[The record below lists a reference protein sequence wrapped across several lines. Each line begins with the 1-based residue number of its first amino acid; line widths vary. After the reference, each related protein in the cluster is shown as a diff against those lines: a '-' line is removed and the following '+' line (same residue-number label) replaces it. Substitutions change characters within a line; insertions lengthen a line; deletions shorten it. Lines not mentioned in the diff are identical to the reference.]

1 MKLRELKSDIAGRAA
16 LVTGGVRLDSRG
28 KTFPGKLRGLTGGI
42 AGRTALVTGGA
53 RGIGAA
59 IVKAL
64 LAHGANV
71 AQTYNRGGAEAAR
84 AVKLAPGRQSCH
96 RLDLRDSL
104 SVERCFADVEA
115 RWGRLDIV
123 VHNAA
128 AGSATVNDYEP
139 DAGRRDQALFEINAI
154 GAFCVCQ
161 QAVKAMQRSPDGR
174 SCKLIVIASVGGV
187 QVFPSMRLSD
197 NMSKS
202 AVVYMA
208 RQLAAELTQSHIDV
222 FALCPG
228 ATDTAM
234 FRRSTLDKLTESER
248 KALLA
253 RMPKGRLITPEE
265 IANVVLFLSS
275 EHSTV
280 LHGAVLDASLGL
292 GVHPGLL
299 TGK

>member
-1 MKLRELKSDIAGRAA
+1 VKPRELTS
-16 LVTGGVRLDSRG
+16 
-28 KTFPGKLRGLTGGI
+28 GI

-59 IVKAL
+59 VVEAL

-84 AVKLAPGRQSCH
+84 AVELAPDRQSCH
-96 RLDLRDSL
+96 LLDLRDRS
-104 SVERCFADVEA
+104 SVENCFAELAA

-128 AGSATVNDYEP
+128 AGSATVADYEP
-139 DAGRRDQALFEINAI
+139 DAGCQDQALFEINAM
-154 GAFCVCQ
+154 GAFWVCR
-161 QAVKAMQRSPDGR
+161 QAVEAMQRSPDGR
-174 SCKLIVIASVGGV
+174 ACKLIVIASVGGV

-208 RQLAAELTQSHIDV
+208 RQLAAELAQSHIDV

-234 FRRSTLDKLTESER
+234 FRRSTLDKLDESGRE
-248 KALLA
+248 ALLA
-253 RMPKGRLITPEE
+253 RLPKRRLITPEE
-265 IANVVLFLSS
+265 IANVVLFLAS

>member
-1 MKLRELKSDIAGRAA
+1 M
-16 LVTGGVRLDSRG
+16 T
-28 KTFPGKLRGLTGGI
+28 TTTLTGGI

-59 IVKAL
+59 TVEAL

-84 AVKLAPGRQSCH
+84 AVEAAPDRLSCH
-96 RLDLRDSL
+96 HLDLRDRG
-104 SVERCFADVEA
+104 SVERCFAEVEA

-128 AGSATVNDYEP
+128 AGSATVADYEP
-139 DAGRRDQALFEINAI
+139 DAGCQDQALFEINAI
-154 GAFCVCQ
+154 GAFWVCR
-161 QAVKAMQRSPDGR
+161 QAVEAMQRSPDGR
-174 SCKLIVIASVGGV
+174 SCKLIVIASVGGI
-187 QVFPSMRLSD
+187 QVFPSMRLAD

-208 RQLAAELTQSHIDV
+208 RQLAAELAQSHIDV

-234 FRRSTLDKLTESER
+234 FRRSTLDKLEESER
-248 KALLA
+248 EVLLA
-253 RMPKGRLITPEE
+253 RLPKRRLITPEE
-265 IANVVLFLSS
+265 IANVVLFLAS
-275 EHSTV
+275 EHSTA
-280 LHGAVLDASLGL
+280 LHGAVLDASMGL